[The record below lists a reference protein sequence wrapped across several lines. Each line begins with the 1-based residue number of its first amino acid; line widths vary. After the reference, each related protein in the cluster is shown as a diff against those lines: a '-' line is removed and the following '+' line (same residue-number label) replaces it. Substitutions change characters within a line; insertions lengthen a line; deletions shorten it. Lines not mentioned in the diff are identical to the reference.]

1 MFDKKEMQITVP
13 YEANTQD
20 DEEEHGE
27 TDTRKLYNKFTDLMD
42 KDRMNIV
49 YHKPGNVKDT
59 QKEGAEWCA
68 VMINWWLFYR

>member
-1 MFDKKEMQITVP
+1 VP

-42 KDRMNIV
+42 KDRMNIL
-49 YHKPGNVKDT
+49 YQKPGNIKD
-59 QKEGAEWCA
+59 A
-68 VMINWWLFYR
+68 